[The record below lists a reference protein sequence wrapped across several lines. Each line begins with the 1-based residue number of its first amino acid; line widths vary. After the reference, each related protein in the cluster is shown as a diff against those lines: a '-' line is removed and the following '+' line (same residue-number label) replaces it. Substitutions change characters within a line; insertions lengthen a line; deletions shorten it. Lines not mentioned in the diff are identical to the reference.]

1 MIIEGIHLL
10 SHLPALLRRRCRKT
24 ETNRVFQK
32 LNRPGVSKTQQAG
45 FTLIEVL
52 VALAVAAIALAALSR
67 AMGLSVNQQSALE
80 ERVAAS
86 WVAQDELIKVQI
98 MPGSRSEAAQR
109 VEQFGREWQTRMIL
123 EDTLVANV
131 KKVVMEVQSEGA
143 NTPSASL
150 VTVAGP

>member
-1 MIIEGIHLL
+1 MKSKALGTM
-10 SHLPALLRRRCRKT
+10 SRSPALLRQRCRKM
-24 ETNRVFQK
+24 EANRVFQK
-32 LNRPGVSKTQQAG
+32 SNRPGVSNTQQAG

-80 ERVAAS
+80 ERVVAS
-86 WVAQDELIKVQI
+86 WVAQDELIKVQV
-98 MPGSRSEAAQR
+98 MPSSRSEAEQR

-131 KKVVMEVQSEGA
+131 KKVVMEVQPEGA
-143 NTPSASL
+143 KTPSASL